1 MIKRNGNKIYLRFNT
16 YIDDSFIKNQDNILS
31 FNNSAFCR
39 ERFTDRY
46 ITYIKQ
52 IPNSNNLDKNNFNI
66 LYDMIRYFP
75 FSTFC
80 YYKQRNVINENS
92 EEYILN
98 VIEDN
103 LSTIAKK
110 ENIKLINKFDDL
122 KESEELIFKSST
134 ENKKIFSII
143 KLSDYNLEDVC
154 DLGNL
159 LKYSSNGFYISDNT
173 KYIDDTMGDVV
184 TYNCMDEY
192 SRQLFYSP
200 EEIGILFSD
209 EFIIFKKLRPIDK
222 LIEIIQNKTV
232 FNNYSEIILNYKNNL
247 SSETSESNNIK
258 SFITKSNTLNN
269 PLQIN
274 RKSLLYQEFKKFVN
288 IHGLIETG
296 VMLLNIITNSNFYYY
311 IKTGSINKNDLNYEN
326 NLKIND
332 LRQYYLNPNN
342 LIKMKNENQLMNLGI
357 EYLFN
362 LFKCAEDN
370 INYLINNYQ
379 ILLQNLINEGK
390 AQSLNN
396 NNINDLKFK
405 YNSKNN
411 KNINIINTNILF
423 ESKNFLSYGFALFL
437 SRIMRLFWEEKFFIK
452 KKLYYQND
460 NFEFIIANNLNQNQI
475 MFIRNILIKFINTL
489 NQYKMEFLQN
499 ASDIDTKSNKLRNY
513 LNDIEI
519 FLENNSKYTINEIKK
534 NLNKEDIYILKEH
547 KKTLNYFISI
557 YNFSKFSKDFD
568 IILGIAKRA
577 IEILNLLDN
586 IYKINIAKEIQ
597 KRKKYSMLNIKIK
610 DLYKNNYPFILNE
623 LLQIIYEYYFK
634 EKSMD
639 FATIKLQEII
649 QQSPNIVNIN
659 SVSAIEGNFLL
670 KFCNYYQMDDIDKIS
685 YIKEAIEKI
694 NLSLNSIKI
703 EKVVNYLSKFNQV
716 ENIIKL
722 CLKKGKLLQPEINS
736 NIENNAN
743 NQDKLIYNE
752 NGNDDNNNK
761 DINPIETDINKI
773 QEENNLTEFYKC
785 INIILNILN
794 YLHNSIIYNSFEN
807 YINIKYPRTS
817 EFSYPLYIKNIL
829 SNKNL
834 NEYIVMEKT
843 ILNLIFDEEY
853 SYIHYNIVNFLKENN
868 MMNKLQEINST
879 SIEKYLNNQINLNDN
894 SPQSLF
900 SMFNFYYKNK
910 NYSSATKILAT
921 LINYDNSLNTN
932 ANNNNRVT
940 LDDRI
945 TYVNTMLNTLDLQ
958 IKDAQYNQNQELKIN
973 EINEAKSLKEKM
985 INIRNILNIQNE
997 IKNYLIAY
1005 INNVMNENNMNNNN
1019 ENMSDLEE
1027 FKDAVL
1033 ILDNKPLD
1041 LNTLYNS
1048 YAKNFSIFDCCMS
1061 IFFQLKFSSSNKNV
1075 NINSKI
1081 DPKEVKNI
1089 YCDYFCKLD
1098 ERTLNMQWPQINFE
1112 RFNRI
1117 FNILIKE
1124 KTQYQNF
1131 YDMLSNNGMKN
1142 KFKDIIPLE
1151 FIIAIIESMNRR
1163 IIFNDD
1169 EFIEGDIYLMKIKQS
1184 YNQPKNPF
1192 WFILYLKQQI
1202 YLPISYIFNEYYII
1216 YLSITKDANIKKYN
1230 INANMTS
1237 SNINN
1242 NINDNISVN
1251 TFNSLYNNSSNIFE
1265 EYGMV
1270 FDGNLSGDL
1279 NKKMSQDNK
1288 LYILFLLLAIAKMW
1302 INRAIDFINDNND
1315 DISGFNLSNNNKQIK
1330 QGEFDLKQ
1338 FNLEIKKNRN
1348 QKIKILIKE
1357 FFEELQKCN
1366 MIFSQQ
1372 KLKSLKYFAEK
1383 IEQDLETTEDKV
1395 DKYFTDYNNFEY
1407 SNSNNNEQKKILK
1420 VNVVEEKNNNEFDNN
1435 RFNNRRNYGN
1445 NKFINLMGKFGN

>member
-1 MIKRNGNKIYLRFNT
+1 M
-16 YIDDSFIKNQDNILS
+16 
-31 FNNSAFCR
+31 
-39 ERFTDRY
+39 
-46 ITYIKQ
+46 
-52 IPNSNNLDKNNFNI
+52 
-66 LYDMIRYFP
+66 
-75 FSTFC
+75 
-80 YYKQRNVINENS
+80 
-92 EEYILN
+92 
-98 VIEDN
+98 
-103 LSTIAKK
+103 
-110 ENIKLINKFDDL
+110 
-122 KESEELIFKSST
+122 
-134 ENKKIFSII
+134 
-143 KLSDYNLEDVC
+143 
-154 DLGNL
+154 
-159 LKYSSNGFYISDNT
+159 
-173 KYIDDTMGDVV
+173 
-184 TYNCMDEY
+184 
-192 SRQLFYSP
+192 
-200 EEIGILFSD
+200 
-209 EFIIFKKLRPIDK
+209 
-222 LIEIIQNKTV
+222 
-232 FNNYSEIILNYKNNL
+232 
-247 SSETSESNNIK
+247 
-258 SFITKSNTLNN
+258 
-269 PLQIN
+269 
-274 RKSLLYQEFKKFVN
+274 
-288 IHGLIETG
+288 
-296 VMLLNIITNSNFYYY
+296 
-311 IKTGSINKNDLNYEN
+311 
-326 NLKIND
+326 
-332 LRQYYLNPNN
+332 
-342 LIKMKNENQLMNLGI
+342 
-357 EYLFN
+357 
-362 LFKCAEDN
+362 
-370 INYLINNYQ
+370 
-379 ILLQNLINEGK
+379 
-390 AQSLNN
+390 
-396 NNINDLKFK
+396 
-405 YNSKNN
+405 
-411 KNINIINTNILF
+411 
-423 ESKNFLSYGFALFL
+423 
-437 SRIMRLFWEEKFFIK
+437 
-452 KKLYYQND
+452 
-460 NFEFIIANNLNQNQI
+460 
-475 MFIRNILIKFINTL
+475 
-489 NQYKMEFLQN
+489 
-499 ASDIDTKSNKLRNY
+499 
-513 LNDIEI
+513 
-519 FLENNSKYTINEIKK
+519 
-534 NLNKEDIYILKEH
+534 
-547 KKTLNYFISI
+547 
-557 YNFSKFSKDFD
+557 
-568 IILGIAKRA
+568 
-577 IEILNLLDN
+577 
-586 IYKINIAKEIQ
+586 
-597 KRKKYSMLNIKIK
+597 
-610 DLYKNNYPFILNE
+610 
-623 LLQIIYEYYFK
+623 
-634 EKSMD
+634 
-639 FATIKLQEII
+639 
-649 QQSPNIVNIN
+649 
-659 SVSAIEGNFLL
+659 
-670 KFCNYYQMDDIDKIS
+670 
-685 YIKEAIEKI
+685 
-694 NLSLNSIKI
+694 
-703 EKVVNYLSKFNQV
+703 
-716 ENIIKL
+716 
-722 CLKKGKLLQPEINS
+722 
-736 NIENNAN
+736 
-743 NQDKLIYNE
+743 
-752 NGNDDNNNK
+752 
-761 DINPIETDINKI
+761 
-773 QEENNLTEFYKC
+773 
-785 INIILNILN
+785 
-794 YLHNSIIYNSFEN
+794 
-807 YINIKYPRTS
+807 
-817 EFSYPLYIKNIL
+817 
-829 SNKNL
+829 

-879 SIEKYLNNQINLNDN
+879 SIEKYLNNQININDN

-921 LINYDNSLNTN
+921 LINYDNSSNTN

-1019 ENMSDLEE
+1019 ESMSDLGE

-1163 IIFNDD
+1163 IIFNDN
-1169 EFIEGDIYLMKIKQS
+1169 EFSKGDIYLMKIKQS
-1184 YNQPKNPF
+1184 YNQSKNPF

-1230 INANMTS
+1230 INSNMTS